1 MADPFKTVLLLG
13 APGAGKGTQG
23 KLLSNVPGFH
33 HMSTGDMFRNL
44 DLESETGREIKG
56 FMTRGELVPDE
67 LTVRLWRENIRARV
81 TLGLFK
87 PAMEIL
93 LLDGLPRNTAQADL
107 IAEDCDVLAVAH
119 LMAKDEEA
127 MIERLK
133 GRALKEKR
141 PDDAKEEVVRRRL
154 EVYRAETAPVI
165 GYYPSGRVHE
175 IDALGSPGRV
185 LMNAL
190 AALLPLQESH
200 CFNPLKG

>member
-133 GRALKEKR
+133 GYPLLTGARGARPVALSLIEESLLRLSWLVQDLEDDLEELDLNPFIVTDDPKR
-141 PDDAKEEVVRRRL
+141 SFVVDARIRL
-154 EVYRAETAPVI
+154 RP
-165 GYYPSGRVHE
+165 
-175 IDALGSPGRV
+175 
-185 LMNAL
+185 
-190 AALLPLQESH
+190 
-200 CFNPLKG
+200 